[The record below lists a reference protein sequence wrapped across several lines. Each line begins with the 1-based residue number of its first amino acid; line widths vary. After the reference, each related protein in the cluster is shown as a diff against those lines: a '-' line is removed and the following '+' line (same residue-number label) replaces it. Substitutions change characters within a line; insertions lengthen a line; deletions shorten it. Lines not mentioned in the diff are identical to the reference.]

1 MIHCWAHCMQPR
13 TLETRKT
20 LANSATL
27 LRPTVVVV
35 RSQSSTVSTPGMLI
49 LKFSKHWKPDK
60 PQESLPGWQ
69 KFHFVHSHTLL
80 TFKQKCMRQVRKTLK
95 IMLCSKRLP
104 SFPTEWNLCP
114 SDPPSV
120 LLPPQPASS
129 PALGARSFTSCPHYQ
144 ARPLFSNL

>member
-1 MIHCWAHCMQPR
+1 MIHCWAQCMQSR

-20 LANSATL
+20 LAIVQPSSDPRLWL
-27 LRPTVVVV
+27 LGARAALFWH
-35 RSQSSTVSTPGMLI
+35 SECWSSNAVNN
-49 LKFSKHWKPDK
+49 
-60 PQESLPGWQ
+60 ESLISHYLGDRK
-69 KFHFVHSHTLL
+69 KFHFLHSHTLL
-80 TFKQKCMRQVRKTLK
+80 TFKQNCMRQVRKTLK

-104 SFPTEWNLCP
+104 SFPTEWILCP

-129 PALGARSFTSCPHYQ
+129 PALGAQSFTSCPYYQ